1 MEMSDEPK
9 MVIVARKDLNMRKG
23 KLAAQCS
30 HAAMKIILDLMTK
43 CNPYPYDSIYWTK
56 REFTLKDTDPLDKWL
71 KGRFT
76 KVVVS
81 VDSEQELLD
90 IKAKADAAGIRTAL
104 ITDAGLTEFHGIPTN
119 TCVAIGPDYPD
130 KLDPITGTLK
140 LL

>member
-1 MEMSDEPK
+1 MDEPK

-23 KLAAQCS
+23 KLAAQCA
-30 HAAMKIILDLMTK
+30 HAAMKIILDLMNK
-43 CNPYPYDSIYWTK
+43 SNPNPYGLVAKTK
-56 REFTLKDTDPLDKWL
+56 RDFAIPDVDPLNVWL
-71 KGRFT
+71 NGRFT

-119 TCVAIGPDYPD
+119 TCIAVGPDYPA
-130 KLDPITGTLK
+130 KIDPITGTLK